1 MKFPTSYLC
10 LTDNCFSTGDY
21 SLVPIRYEDREVI
34 RQWRNEQIYHL
45 RQSKPLTVEDQDR
58 YFSTTVA
65 DLFKQSK
72 PGQLLFSYLEKGVCI
87 GYGGLVHINWESR
100 HAEISF
106 IMQTALE
113 KEDFARHWQNYLS
126 LIERVGFEGLK
137 FHKLFTYAF
146 DLRKHLYPVIEQVGY
161 QKEAVLKE
169 HVYYLDRFF
178 DVIIHSKFADQLFI
192 RKAKESDALTTFQWA
207 NDPLVRKYS
216 FNREPIEWSHHQAW
230 FNSKVNSSQCEYYLL
245 TRADLPIGS
254 IRFDLSENGQA
265 VISYL
270 VDPVWQGRG
279 YGRNIVEM
287 GIQRFLKDRPEI
299 KSVNGFVMKDNVASI
314 RTFVRLGF
322 SIQKMDDS
330 KIEFKKSTGYEDR

>member
-10 LTDNCFSTGDY
+10 LTENCFSTGDY

-87 GYGGLVHINWESR
+87 GYGGLVHINWDSR
-100 HAEISF
+100 NAEISF
-106 IMQTALE
+106 IMNTTLE
-113 KEDFARHWQNYLS
+113 KDGFAKHWENYLS
-126 LIERVGFEGLK
+126 LIERVAFAGLK

-146 DLRKHLYPVIEQVGY
+146 DLRKQLYPVIEQAGY
-161 QKEAVLKE
+161 QKEAVLRE
-169 HVYYLDRFF
+169 HVFHQDRFF
-178 DVIIHSKFADQLFI
+178 DVIIHSKFAEQLFI
-192 RKAKESDALTTFQWA
+192 RKAKESDALIAFQWA
-207 NDPLVRKYS
+207 NDPQVRKYS
-216 FNREPIEWSHHQAW
+216 FKRETIEWSHHQTW
-230 FNSKVNSSQCEYYLL
+230 FNSKVNSQQCEYYLL

-254 IRFDLSENGQA
+254 IRFDLLGNGQA

-270 VDPVWQGRG
+270 IDPAWQGRG
-279 YGRNIVEM
+279 YGRNAVKLGM
-287 GIQRFLKDRPEI
+287 QHLKKNRPEI
-299 KSVNGFVMKDNVASI
+299 QAVTGLVMKDNLASI
-314 RTFVRLGF
+314 RTFVGLGF
-322 SIQKMDDS
+322 SIQTMDDS
-330 KIEFKKSTGYEDR
+330 KIEFTKSTGYENR